1 MRASFPLLPCPGKSV
16 HQLLCLTLTALMLG
30 GPATTVIAQAPP
42 RAETPPVAN
51 PRGASEDKTLVGEKP
66 LAPASEFDLS
76 YVLSDAAVVVVAR
89 PGQVL
94 NSQMM
99 EMLPTEVIQAAMMK
113 ETGLDPLK
121 SDQIVISVSPPTN
134 GPPNYTA
141 LVRFTEAANLLS
153 EELTR
158 HTVMGEV
165 NGKEYWKSQE
175 FMAPSIIQPDAKSF
189 LLTPDF
195 AMQELTKPDRLN
207 AVGPMAAKVAAATQG
222 DDLFLM
228 IDTATLRPFIN
239 MGLAQADL
247 PEEMEDLRKLP
258 DLISQIELRL
268 NFTNQNLTNLIIT
281 ANDEAAA
288 EELLAM
294 VEAKKELIRQKAQG
308 EIAQALASDDP
319 VEQAGGKYQ
328 QRMLKKMDESV
339 QFAREGARI
348 TLFEVNPA
356 NEGASAQLTY
366 IATTGILVGLL
377 LPAVQ
382 AAREAARRNAS
393 LNNMKQIM
401 LAMHNY
407 HDTRGHLPPAYSMDD
422 EGNALL
428 SWRVLILPYLEEQA
442 LYDEFHLDEPW
453 DSAHNKKLIEKMP
466 NVFAEPSSGL
476 STQGKT
482 HYLAPVAEEYLFNE
496 SGKGVSFRQV
506 TDGLSNTIAVL
517 QSDDTA
523 AATWTEP
530 RDWHVDPAKQGLV
543 GLDQPVHPGGF
554 IAGLADGSVQFVAFD
569 VDMKTFQAMLTKS
582 GGEVVNW

>member
-1 MRASFPLLPCPGKSV
+1 
-16 HQLLCLTLTALMLG
+16 MLG

-66 LAPASEFDLS
+66 LASASEFDLS
-76 YVLSDAAVVVVAR
+76 YVLSDAAVVLVAR

-94 NSQMM
+94 NSQVM
-99 EMLPTEVIQAAMMK
+99 EMLPTEVIQAAMVK

-141 LVRFTEAANLLS
+141 LVRFTEAANLES

-189 LLTPDF
+189 LLTPDYS
-195 AMQELTKPDRLN
+195 MQELTKPDRLN
-207 AVGPMAAKVAAATQG
+207 AVGPLAAKVAAATEG

-281 ANDEAAA
+281 ANDAAAA

-294 VEAKKELIRQKAQG
+294 VEAKKEV
-308 EIAQALASDDP
+308 DP
-319 VEQAGGKYQ
+319 SERRRARSPKRSP
-328 QRMLKKMDESV
+328 RMTPWSKPVADTSSECSKRWMKVFSL
-339 QFAREGARI
+339 
-348 TLFEVNPA
+348 
-356 NEGASAQLTY
+356 
-366 IATTGILVGLL
+366 LV
-377 LPAVQ
+377 
-382 AAREAARRNAS
+382 
-393 LNNMKQIM
+393 
-401 LAMHNY
+401 
-407 HDTRGHLPPAYSMDD
+407 RGHGSRCL
-422 EGNALL
+422 
-428 SWRVLILPYLEEQA
+428 
-442 LYDEFHLDEPW
+442 
-453 DSAHNKKLIEKMP
+453 KLIP
-466 NVFAEPSSGL
+466 PTREPI
-476 STQGKT
+476 
-482 HYLAPVAEEYLFNE
+482 
-496 SGKGVSFRQV
+496 R
-506 TDGLSNTIAVL
+506 I
-517 QSDDTA
+517 
-523 AATWTEP
+523 
-530 RDWHVDPAKQGLV
+530 
-543 GLDQPVHPGGF
+543 
-554 IAGLADGSVQFVAFD
+554 
-569 VDMKTFQAMLTKS
+569 
-582 GGEVVNW
+582 